1 MAIATETT
9 TLAPNEAIAP
19 VTRVKATRIGF
30 LSDDH
35 NTRDDGGDLPA
46 EVLEAFRSAGCDLI
60 VHLGH
65 MGVRDDTLGRGVLDR
80 LAIVAPVLA
89 VRDFSGK
96 KAGGS
101 YITPAEGERVA
112 GLTRVIEAGGFRIGA
127 VHNLE
132 KEPGPAIS
140 TPPAG
145 LPKLDGIDVRA
156 VLAEKFGGPVDI
168 VAFASTHREVAILKD
183 GVLFVNPGSPTFPKG
198 RAARVAGQRALGT
211 VGVLD
216 VSGGTAVF
224 EVIHL
229 GEIAA
234 ATQAG
239 GTPATPAP
247 KM

>member
-9 TLAPNEAIAP
+9 TLAPDEAIAP

-46 EVLEAFRSAGCDLI
+46 EVLEAFRSAGCELI

-89 VRDFSGK
+89 VRDYSGK

-101 YITPAEGERVA
+101 YITPADGERVA

-132 KEPGPAIS
+132 KEPGPAIA

-168 VAFASTHREVAILKD
+168 VAFASTHREVAILRD

-198 RAARVAGQRALGT
+198 RAARIAGQRALGT

-216 VSGGTAVF
+216 VASGTAVF

-239 GTPATPAP
+239 GTPTPAP